1 MPRARRL
8 PAAARRR
15 QILETARATF
25 AQQGYEK
32 TSTADLARAAGLS
45 EAALYRHFAG
55 KKELFLEVIRSTG
68 PKLLDIWEDISY
80 QVEDPVE
87 TLWAIGV
94 HYYDHL
100 RSHSANMKL
109 QFRAL
114 SDADDPDIREALR
127 ANFAAFVDFVSDT
140 LEEGKVRGI
149 VRREVDSRLVA
160 WQFLGIGLM
169 LDTLHLLGFDD
180 EIDRRGVEQ
189 WGRLYL
195 DAIRARPTERRRN
208 IAGLPFPLDGVPV
221 YVGAAEPLP
230 VAPPG
235 ASIDTLTL
243 T

>member
-1 MPRARRL
+1 MARARRL
-8 PAAARRR
+8 PAQARRR
-15 QILETARATF
+15 QILETARAAF
-25 AQQGYEK
+25 AEQGYEK

-55 KKELFLEVIRSTG
+55 KKELFLEVVRSTG

-100 RSHSANMKL
+100 WSHSANMKL

-114 SDADDPDIREALR
+114 SDADDPDIRAALR
-127 ANFAAFVDFVSDT
+127 ANFAAFVDFVHAT
-140 LEEGKVRGI
+140 LEEGKIRGI
-149 VRREVDSRLVA
+149 VRPEVNSRLVA
-160 WQFLGIGLM
+160 WQFLGIGLT
-169 LDTLHLLGFDD
+169 LDMMHLLGFDR

-195 DAIRARPTERRRN
+195 GAIKSRPTGARRN
-208 IAGLPFPLDGVPV
+208 IAGLPFPLDGVPL
-221 YVGAAEPLP
+221 YVGPGE
-230 VAPPG
+230 VVPG
-235 ASIDTLTL
+235 AAQGMPADTLTL

>member
-8 PAAARRR
+8 PAPARRR

-25 AQQGYEK
+25 AEQGYEK

-68 PKLLDIWEDISY
+68 PKLLDIWEDIAY

-114 SDADDPDIREALR
+114 SDADDPDVREALR

-140 LEEGKVRGI
+140 LEEGKIRGI
-149 VRREVDSRLVA
+149 VRPDVNTRLVA

-195 DAIRARPTERRRN
+195 DAIRSRPAERRRN

-221 YVGAAEPLP
+221 YAATAEPLP
-230 VAPPG
+230 VGLPG
-235 ASIDTLTL
+235 ASMDTLTL